1 MKFILGK
8 KIGMSQVFI
17 DHENKREA
25 VPVTLVEAGP
35 CTITQIKTI
44 EKDSYNGVQLGFLEK
59 KKINKPL
66 SGHLKDLGKFR
77 YLRELRTEDDKE
89 EYTVGG
95 KVDVSVFEEGD
106 AVSVIGVSKS
116 KGFQGVMKRHGFKG
130 GPASHGQK
138 HSNRK
143 GGSIGSAF
151 PQHVIKGKKMAGRM
165 GGDQV
170 TQQGLRIV
178 EVDKERN
185 LLLIKGSVP
194 GNIGSLVKVSAI

>member
-17 DHENKREA
+17 DSENKRE
-25 VPVTLVEAGP
+25 VIPVTLIEAGP

-44 EKDSYNGVQLGFLEK
+44 EKDGYSGVQVGFLEK

-66 SGHLKDLGKFR
+66 SGHLKDLGKCR
-77 YLRELRTEDDKE
+77 YLKELRTEDDKE
-89 EYTVGG
+89 EYVAGD
-95 KVDVSVFEEGD
+95 KVDVSVFEQGD

-116 KGFQGVMKRHGFKG
+116 KGFQGVMKRHNFKG

-143 GGSIGSAF
+143 GGSIGCAF
-151 PQHVIKGKKMAGRM
+151 PEHVIKGKKMAGRM
-165 GGDQV
+165 GGYQV
-170 TQQGLRIV
+170 TQQGLKIV

-185 LLLIKGSVP
+185 LLLVKGSVP
-194 GNIGSLVKVSAI
+194 GSIGSLVKVSAI

>member
-8 KIGMSQVFI
+8 KIGMSQVFV
-17 DHENKREA
+17 DSENKREV
-25 VPVTLVEAGP
+25 VPVTLIEAGP

-44 EKDSYNGVQLGFLEK
+44 EKDGYSGVQVGFLEK

-77 YLRELRTEDDKE
+77 YLKELRIEDDKE
-89 EYTVGG
+89 EYLVGG
-95 KVDVSVFEEGD
+95 KVDVSVFEQGD

-116 KGFQGVMKRHGFKG
+116 KGFQGVMKRHNFKG

-151 PQHVIKGKKMAGRM
+151 PEHVIKGKKMAGRM

-170 TQQGLRIV
+170 TQQGLKIV
-178 EVDKERN
+178 EIDKEKN
-185 LLLIKGSVP
+185 LLLVKGSVP
-194 GNIGSLVKVSAI
+194 GSIGSLVKVSAI